1 MIGYL
6 IKVFSFFIKEF
17 HDVRRQPRLMISLVG
32 GPLLVL
38 AAFGATFR
46 SANPFVTVVLVWPE
60 NGIPGISQEQA
71 AQLINSNFRLIAVTS
86 DKERAL
92 QLLDQNLVDVVE
104 VVPEIKSVAE
114 RLGERPEIQIFSK
127 AIDPN
132 KEAWVRAISY
142 AQMNTINQQLLAQE
156 AGLAQDKA
164 REVNINLDTARG
176 EFELV
181 KANLKPEEIKRVV
194 GLVQGLRSLLI
205 GLIKYLPPESV
216 ASASLAPELSH
227 VQRDVNILLD
237 DLDELEK
244 TLQPGNLAASADR
257 LSSVI
262 EEIMNLQGT
271 IKVFVAIPAEAI
283 ISPVR
288 ETYTNLRGNPFS
300 LVIFYAPAV
309 LALLIQQLAVTL
321 ASLGLVRERQ
331 MGAFEMF
338 RASPLRLSQILL
350 GKSLAY
356 ILYATIAGIIL
367 TILLALLNVPGP
379 AYMGEYLILL
389 LLLSTAAVGVGTLIS
404 AVSRTDSQAI
414 QLTMLV
420 LLLSVFF
427 TGFFLPIMGFT
438 WPAWII
444 ALLIPM
450 TYAVEGLQSLML
462 AGSSISPLIWI
473 GLGVITLLSYGLVLL
488 IMQRQYR
495 KVLD

>member
-1 MIGYL
+1 MIAYL

-17 HDVRRQPRLMISLVG
+17 HDVRRQPRLMLSLVG

-46 SANPFVTVVLVWPE
+46 SANPFVTVVLVWPQ
-60 NGIPGISQEQA
+60 NGIPGVSQEQA
-71 AQLINSNFRLIAVTS
+71 AELINANFRLVAVMN

-92 QLLDQNLVDVVE
+92 QLLELNQVDVVQ
-104 VVPEIKSVAE
+104 VVPEFKLDPANITT
-114 RLGERPEIQIFSK
+114 RPEIEIFSK

-132 KEAWVRAISY
+132 KEAWVRAIAY
-142 AQMNTINQQLLAQE
+142 AQTNYINQQLLAQE

-164 REVNINLDTARG
+164 REVNGDLDTARTA
-176 EFELV
+176 FEQI
-181 KANLKPEEIKRVV
+181 KANLRPQDLQR
-194 GLVQGLRSLLI
+194 GLELVRGLRNLLI
-205 GLIKYLPPESV
+205 GLIKYLPPDSS
-216 ASASLAPELSH
+216 AYASLAPELSH
-227 VQRDVNILLD
+227 VQRDINILLD
-237 DLDELEK
+237 DLDELEQA
-244 TLQPGNLAASADR
+244 LQQGNVAASADR
-257 LSSVI
+257 LGSAT
-262 EEIMNLQGT
+262 EEISNLQGT
-271 IKVFVAIPAEAI
+271 INIFITLPAENI
-283 ISPVR
+283 IAPVQ
-288 ETYTNLRGNPFS
+288 ETYTNLRGSPYS

-338 RASPLRLSQILL
+338 RAAPLRLSQILL

-356 ILYATIAGIIL
+356 VLYATIAGVIL
-367 TILLALLNVPGP
+367 TILLALLNVPAP
-379 AYMGEYLILL
+379 TKLLQYLL
-389 LLLSTAAVGVGTLIS
+389 LLLLLAAASVGIGTLIS
-404 AVSRTDSQAI
+404 ALSRTDSQAI

-427 TGFFLPIMGFT
+427 TSFFLPITGFA

-444 ALLIPM
+444 SLLIPM
-450 TYAVEGLQSLML
+450 TYAVEGLQNLML
-462 AGSSISPLIWI
+462 TGTGPGLFVWLGLIV
-473 GLGVITLLSYGLVLL
+473 LTLLSYGLVLL

>member
-6 IKVFSFFIKEF
+6 IKVFSFFVKEF

-46 SANPFVTVVLVWPE
+46 SANPFVTVVLVWPA

-71 AQLINSNFRLIAVTS
+71 AQLINTNFQLLAVTP
-86 DKERAL
+86 DKERAM
-92 QLLDQNLVDVVE
+92 QLLELGQVDVVQ
-104 VVPEIKSVAE
+104 VVPEFQLDPTNITT
-114 RLGERPEIQIFSK
+114 RPEIQIFSK

-132 KEAWVRAISY
+132 KEAWVRAITY
-142 AQMNTINQQLLAQE
+142 AQTNYINQQLLAQE

-164 REVNINLDTARG
+164 REVNGNLDTARG
-176 EFELV
+176 EFELI
-181 KANLKPEEIKRVV
+181 KANLKPEDMKRVEE
-194 GLVQGLRSLLI
+194 LVQSLRAVLI
-205 GLIKYLPPESV
+205 GLIKFLPPEST
-216 ASASLAPELSH
+216 AYANLAPELSR
-227 VQRDVNILLD
+227 VQQDINVLLD
-237 DLDELEK
+237 DLDELEQA
-244 TLQPGNLAASADR
+244 LQQGDLAASVDR
-257 LSSVI
+257 LNSAV
-262 EEIMNLQGT
+262 EEIANLQGT
-271 IKVFVAIPAEAI
+271 VKIFVAIPAENI
-283 ISPVR
+283 ISPVQ
-288 ETYTNLRGNPFS
+288 ETYTNLRGSPYS
-300 LVIFYAPAV
+300 LVVFYAPAV

-356 ILYATIAGIIL
+356 ILYATIAGVIL
-367 TILLALLNVPGP
+367 TVLLALLNVPGP
-379 AYMGEYLILL
+379 AYLVPYLL
-389 LLLSTAAVGVGTLIS
+389 LLLLLATASVGVGTLIS

-427 TGFFLPIMGFT
+427 TSFFLPITGFA

-444 ALLIPM
+444 SLLIPM

-462 AGSSISPLIWI
+462 VGSHPSLLVWI
-473 GLGVITLLSYGLVLL
+473 GLVMITLLSYGLVLL